1 MLLRLQGY
9 EMIWILGKY
18 THFRLKLKNFRLP
31 SHSSNQP
38 HSAISFMLYLGF
50 VLRHLPLFLACFTL
64 HSLLIDQLSHFWVC
78 TQEGARLVT
87 FLCWAE
93 PSFRPSHWLTAS
105 PLWQAIT
112 PAHLCPVCH
121 LLREQ
126 TLASAGRWNQNLSW
140 KRLWNRQ
147 LSWFSLCICF

>member
-9 EMIWILGKY
+9 EMIWICRKIY
-18 THFRLKLKNFRLP
+18 TFQIEIKNFRLP
-31 SHSSNQP
+31 SLSSDQP
-38 HSAISFMLYLGF
+38 HSAISFALYLGF
-50 VLRHLPLFLACFTL
+50 VLGHLPLFLACFTL

-87 FLCWAE
+87 FRCWAE
-93 PSFRPSHWLTAS
+93 PSFRPSHWLAAS
-105 PLWQAIT
+105 PLQQAIT
-112 PAHLCPVCH
+112 PAHLCHVCH

-147 LSWFSLCICF
+147 LSCFNLCICF